1 MDKGKK
7 NRAWKWWI
15 FRHWHRRKRKH
26 TTAVAILFQG
36 EKQMGTLNSI
46 SETAGQSVVASVIPL
61 EADGTTQTPSATIT
75 SQTFSVS
82 DLSIA
87 TLTDSADGSAT
98 IAAVAAGTATVSV
111 SAVVTDADGTVQT
124 FSATGTVTV
133 AKPTGR
139 TASIAISFGTP
150 A

>member
-1 MDKGKK
+1 
-7 NRAWKWWI
+7 
-15 FRHWHRRKRKH
+15 
-26 TTAVAILFQG
+26 
-36 EKQMGTLNSI
+36 MGTLNSI